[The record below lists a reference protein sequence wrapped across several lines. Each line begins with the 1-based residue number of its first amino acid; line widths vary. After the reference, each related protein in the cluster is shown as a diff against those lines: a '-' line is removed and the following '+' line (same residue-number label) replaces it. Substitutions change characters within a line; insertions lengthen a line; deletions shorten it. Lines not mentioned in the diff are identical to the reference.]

1 MKHGK
6 DGPTRPTA
14 LGEQLQQLRMMSKER
29 KSIRQVAEE
38 TGISNAYL
46 SQLERGIAE
55 NPSPH
60 LLHKLA
66 HYYDAPYETL
76 MTAAGYFKPQTKDK
90 GAQPSGLEVLLKSA
104 KLSKSEEEEVKKFII
119 HYLRNK

>member
-6 DGPTRPTA
+6 KGPTRTTA
-14 LGEQLQQLRMMSKER
+14 LGEQLQQMRLMSKDK

-46 SQLERGIAE
+46 SQLERGVAE

-66 HYYDAPYETL
+66 AHYDAPYETL
-76 MTAAGYFKPQTKDK
+76 MAAAGYLKHRTETS
-90 GAQPSGLEVLLKSA
+90 ARQPSSLEVLLKSA
-104 KLSKSEEEEVKKFII
+104 KLSKAEEEDVKKFIR
-119 HYLRNK
+119 YLRTK